1 MSQKSLPKTEELQPQ
16 SGEQRQANI
25 PPYPDNIIGERQVVR
40 NWQIE
45 SGDNRLTHE
54 D

>member
-1 MSQKSLPKTEELQPQ
+1 MTDDPKPQ
-16 SGEQRQANI
+16 SGEQRQPNM
-25 PPYPDNIIGERQVVR
+25 PPYPDNVAGERQVIR

-45 SGDNRLTHE
+45 SEDNRLTRG

>member
-1 MSQKSLPKTEELQPQ
+1 MLQKSLPKTEEIRPQ
-16 SGEQRQANI
+16 SGKQRPANI
-25 PPYPDNIIGERQVVR
+25 PPYPDNVIGERQVLR

-45 SGDNRLTHE
+45 SEDNRLTHE